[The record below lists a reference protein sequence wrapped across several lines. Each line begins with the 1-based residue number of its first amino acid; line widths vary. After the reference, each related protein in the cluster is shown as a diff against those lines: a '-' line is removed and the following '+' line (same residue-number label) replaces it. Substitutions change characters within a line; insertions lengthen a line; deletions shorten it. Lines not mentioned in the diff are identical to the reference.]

1 MTFPRWAL
9 IGVAA
14 ASTFAWGFAIYSGA
28 LVAALFALSTP
39 ALLLVSAASQLRQR
53 PSADVALLEQAV
65 GRADVGRKLVIYERE
80 TGLFAHW
87 YIALRCDE
95 ECQRATRYQH
105 NFTLITVEPSPESD
119 AWTVQEAIATWL
131 REHLRTT
138 DLAAYVGNAG
148 YVVLMPE
155 TPTAGAEVVA
165 GRLRSGVEGAQ
176 VGVASSPEDAGDFEQ
191 LLAAA
196 RNRLAEPVEV
206 AA

>member
-1 MTFPRWAL
+1 MTFPRWTL
-9 IGVAA
+9 IGVAV
-14 ASTFAWGFAIYSGA
+14 ASIFACGFAIWSGA
-28 LVAALFALSTP
+28 VLAALFALVTP
-39 ALLLVSAASQLRQR
+39 AILLGSAAAQLRHR
-53 PSADVALLEQAV
+53 PSAEVALLQQAV
-65 GRADVGRKLVIYERE
+65 DRADVGRKLVIYERE

-105 NFTLITVEPSPESD
+105 KFSLITVEPAPDSD

-131 REHLRTT
+131 REHLRNT

-155 TPTAGAEVVA
+155 TPSAGAEVVA
-165 GRLRSGVEGAQ
+165 GRLRSDVDGVE
-176 VGVASSPEDAGDFEQ
+176 VGVASSPEDAADFEQ

-196 RNRLAEPVEV
+196 RNRLGEPVEV

>member
-1 MTFPRWAL
+1 MTFPRWSL
-9 IGVAA
+9 IGLAVASISA
-14 ASTFAWGFAIYSGA
+14 CGFAIWSGVLLA
-28 LVAALFALSTP
+28 GLFALAAP
-39 ALLLVSAASQLRQR
+39 MFLLVSAASQLRQR
-53 PSADVALLEQAV
+53 PSADAELLQQAV
-65 GRADVGRKLVIYERE
+65 GRADAGRKLVIYERE

-95 ECQRATRYQH
+95 ECQRASRYQH
-105 NFTLITVEPSPESD
+105 NFTLITVEPAPESD

-165 GRLRSGVEGAQ
+165 ARLRSGVEGAQ